1 MNGDSTETA
10 FKEFLTG
17 HAPMSST
24 LLKQGVVVSGWT
36 VRGFLGRGGN
46 GEVYRVQAADRKSFA
61 ALKVVAKDAASARER
76 FDFEAEV
83 LARGVCA
90 ALPELFAHGVWN
102 GRPYLV
108 MELLEPV
115 ALPEREPEIAAYLL
129 EICAAVAELHAHG
142 LVHRDI
148 KPQNVMRRT
157 NGRIV
162 LIDLGLA
169 KDADDIRPRDGVS
182 IVSGRAVAVGTPG
195 YAAPEQMQGGAISP
209 PADIHALG
217 RLANVC
223 FKGMPPRAW
232 VPIIRRST
240 SSIPE
245 QRYASV
251 AEFAA
256 AIRARHCGR
265 RMALALAG
273 ACLLLAGA
281 FVCWRAR
288 ERVLVAAANEVV
300 PTDEEV
306 VQPLENVQSNT
317 TIRLEGRKRVFERPF
332 RIAEGRELRVEGPG
346 VLDATVLAVS
356 SNATVRLSGCVFLN
370 RSTVPLDKAG
380 IDYCLGNGSYLNF
393 PALNWPKDWQKTVK
407 RHVKAMDET
416 KNACRFKG
424 PETLDELRRQDEEE
438 IKRTRRIMWEES
450 HRRPAPR
457 EW

>member
-1 MNGDSTETA
+1 MNGASTEAA
-10 FKEFLTG
+10 FKDFLTS
-17 HAPMSST
+17 HAPVSST

-36 VRGFLGRGGN
+36 VTGFLGRGGN
-46 GEVYRVQAADRKSFA
+46 GEVYRVQAADGKSFA
-61 ALKVVAKDAASARER
+61 ALKIVVKDAAAARER
-76 FDFEAEV
+76 FSFEVEV

-90 ALPELFAHGVWN
+90 ALPKLFTQGVWN

-115 ALPEREPEIAAYLL
+115 ELPNREPKIAAYLL
-129 EICAAVAELHAHG
+129 EICAAVAQLHACG
-142 LVHRDI
+142 IVHRDI
-148 KPQNVMRRT
+148 KPQNVMRRAD
-157 NGRIV
+157 GRIV
-162 LIDLGLA
+162 LIDMGLA

-182 IVSGRAVAVGTPG
+182 VVSGRAVAVGTPG

-209 PADIHALG
+209 AADIHALG

-256 AIRARHCGR
+256 AIRARHRGR

-273 ACLLLAGA
+273 TCLLLAGS

-288 ERVLVAAANEVV
+288 ERASVAAANEVV
-300 PTDEEV
+300 L
-306 VQPLENVQSNT
+306 PLENVQSNT

-346 VLDATVLAVS
+346 VLDATVLAIS
-356 SNATVRLSGCVFLN
+356 SNATVRLSGCIFLN
-370 RSTVPLDKAG
+370 RSSVPLEEAG
-380 IDYCLGNGSYLNF
+380 IDYYVEGGSYLNF
-393 PALNWPKDWQKTVK
+393 TALDKQGGWGKYVRLGDGA
-407 RHVKAMDET
+407 RDS
-416 KNACRFKG
+416 CRFKG
-424 PETLDELRRQDEEE
+424 PETWGALRQQQADEAM
-438 IKRTRRIMWEES
+438 RIMREKT
-450 HRRPAPR
+450 HRSQRP
-457 EW
+457 W

>member
-1 MNGDSTETA
+1 MNGTSTEAA
-10 FKEFLTG
+10 FKEFLTD
-17 HAPMSST
+17 HVPVAST
-24 LLKQGVVVSGWT
+24 LLKQGDVVSDWT
-36 VRGFLGRGGN
+36 VTGFLGRGGS
-46 GEVYRVQAADRKSFA
+46 GEVYRVQAADGKSFA
-61 ALKVVAKDAASARER
+61 ALKVVAKDAASVRER

-90 ALPELFAHGVWN
+90 ALPKLFAHGVCN

-115 ALPEREPEIAAYLL
+115 ELPEREPEIAAYLL
-129 EICAAVAELHAHG
+129 EICAAAAQLHACG
-142 LVHRDI
+142 IVHRDI
-148 KPQNVMRRT
+148 KPQNVMRRGD
-157 NGRIV
+157 GRIV

-169 KDADDIRPRDGVS
+169 KGADDIRPRDGMS

-209 PADIHALG
+209 AADIHALG

-256 AIRARHCGR
+256 AIRARNRGR

-273 ACLLLAGA
+273 ACLLLAGS

-393 PALNWPKDWQKTVK
+393 TALNWPKDWQKTVK

>member
-1 MNGDSTETA
+1 MNGASTEAA
-10 FKEFLTG
+10 FKEFLAD
-17 HAPMSST
+17 HAPVAST
-24 LLKQGVVVSGWT
+24 LLKQGDVVSDWT
-36 VRGFLGRGGN
+36 VTGFLGRGGS
-46 GEVYRVQAADRKSFA
+46 GEVYRVQATDGKSFA

-83 LARGVCA
+83 LAHGVCA
-90 ALPELFAHGVWN
+90 ALPKLFAHGVCN

-115 ALPEREPEIAAYLL
+115 ELPEREPEIAAYLL

-148 KPQNVMRRT
+148 KPQNVMRRGD
-157 NGRIV
+157 GRIV

-169 KDADDIRPRDGVS
+169 KGADDIRPRDGMS

-209 PADIHALG
+209 AADIHALG

-256 AIRARHCGR
+256 AIRARHRGR

-273 ACLLLAGA
+273 ACLLLAGS

-346 VLDATVLAVS
+346 VLDATVLAFS

-380 IDYCLGNGSYLNF
+380 IDYCLGNGAYLNF
-393 PALNWPKDWQKTVK
+393 TA
-407 RHVKAMDET
+407 
-416 KNACRFKG
+416 
-424 PETLDELRRQDEEE
+424 
-438 IKRTRRIMWEES
+438 
-450 HRRPAPR
+450 
-457 EW
+457 